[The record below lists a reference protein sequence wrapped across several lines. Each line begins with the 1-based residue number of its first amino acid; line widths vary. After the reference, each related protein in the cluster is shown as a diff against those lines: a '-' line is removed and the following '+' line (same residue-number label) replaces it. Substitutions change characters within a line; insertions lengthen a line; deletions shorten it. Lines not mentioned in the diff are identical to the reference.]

1 MASWGSVDFSDLKKL
16 RENIERLDDRRQ
28 QFCEDCAREL
38 AARLLALVIP
48 RTPVG
53 TKPTLASLGGEK
65 KTYRVKGANG
75 STRSFLTR
83 EGAILSKYWSGYAG
97 GTLRRGWTAKTE
109 REAEIGKGRGSVSD
123 GVAYARKLPVKRSG
137 GDYQITVINPVTYA
151 SYVEFGHRQTP
162 GRYVP
167 QIGKQLKS
175 GWVKGQYMLSISEH
189 QLDGIAPGILEK
201 KLATY
206 LSEVFDG

>member
-53 TKPTLASLGGEK
+53 KYQGDEYTTKTGKTRHRKYKSIEFATKAGKTVRFRADMSKLHGGP
-65 KTYRVKGANG
+65 
-75 STRSFLTR
+75 
-83 EGAILSKYWSGYAG
+83 
-97 GTLRRGWTAKTE
+97 LRRGWTAKTE
-109 REAEIGKGRGSVSD
+109 KEAKSGKGRGSVSD
-123 GVAYARKLPVKRSG
+123 GMAYARKLPVKRSG
-137 GDYQITVINPVTYA
+137 GDYQVTVLNPVEYA
-151 SYVEFGHRQTP
+151 SYVEFGHRTREKKD
-162 GRYVP
+162 GRR
-167 QIGKQLKS
+167 

-189 QLDGIAPGILEK
+189 QLDGMVPGILEK